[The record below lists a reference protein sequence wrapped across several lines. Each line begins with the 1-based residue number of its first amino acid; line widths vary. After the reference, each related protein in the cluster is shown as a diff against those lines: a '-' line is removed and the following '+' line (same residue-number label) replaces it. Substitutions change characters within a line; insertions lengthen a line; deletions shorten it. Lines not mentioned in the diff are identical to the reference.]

1 LKLLLNRRRTVPAD
15 GIAHLVRIDRNASIS
30 ADAIVDA
37 PVHDARPASSASS
50 NSPGHTPERP
60 VRPVATLHPMPAMPS
75 QANGRVA
82 HFADPGEIE
91 WLVEAGALTPFRV
104 FRAFDY
110 SASLLFHAKELKYYV
125 ALYQDG
131 TPWRALRANDLDAAQ
146 GIFYQFEQQAMR
158 LADGQ
163 TRRAQLEAQNEQL
176 TKLIAQ
182 SEAQAEQLRKALQ
195 RSATQEQAV
204 TSRQHQVR
212 REVAQLEAQRVAAQ
226 AQLNKVHRQIHQL
239 DLAAHDGVPHLT
251 NR

>member
-1 LKLLLNRRRTVPAD
+1 MKTLLNRRRTLTTD
-15 GIAHLVRIDRNASIS
+15 GIAHLVRVDRDRS
-30 ADAIVDA
+30 APLAAIADGPSREAA
-37 PVHDARPASSASS
+37 PAP
-50 NSPGHTPERP
+50 PEPPVERA
-60 VRPVATLHPMPAMPS
+60 VRPVTTLHPMPAMPS
-75 QANGRVA
+75 QQNGRVA
-82 HFADPGEIE
+82 HFADPADIE
-91 WLVEAGALTPFRV
+91 WMVEEGALTPFRV

-110 SASLLFHAKELKYYV
+110 SVSLLFHAKELKYYV

-131 TPWRALRANDLDAAQ
+131 SPWRALKANDLDSAQ
-146 GIFYQFEQQAMR
+146 GIFHQFELQAMR

-176 TKLIAQ
+176 TKMIAQ
-182 SEAQAEQLRKALQ
+182 SEAQVEQLRKALQ
-195 RSATQEQAV
+195 RSATHEQAV
-204 TSRQHQVR
+204 TSRQHQTR

>member
-1 LKLLLNRRRTVPAD
+1 LKLLLNRRRTVPAAD
-15 GIAHLVRIDRNASIS
+15 GITHLVRIDRNASLS

-37 PVHDARPASSASS
+37 PVHDAPPAASSAS
-50 NSPGHTPERP
+50 GQAAERP

-75 QANGRVA
+75 QSNGRIA
-82 HFADPGEIE
+82 HFADPREIE

-110 SASLLFHAKELKYYV
+110 SVSLLFHAKELKYYV

-146 GIFYQFEQQAMR
+146 GIFFQFEQQAMR

-163 TRRAQLEAQNEQL
+163 TRRVQLEAQNEQL
-176 TKLIAQ
+176 TKMIAQ

-195 RSATQEQAV
+195 RSSTQEQAV

-226 AQLNKVHRQIHQL
+226 AQLNKAHRQIHQL

-251 NR
+251 SR

>member
-1 LKLLLNRRRTVPAD
+1 MKILPNRRRTMPAD
-15 GIAHLVRIDRNASIS
+15 GITHLVRVDQDALSSTDASVDDS
-30 ADAIVDA
+30 AQDV
-37 PVHDARPASSASS
+37 ASL
-50 NSPGHTPERP
+50 SPGHPAERA

-75 QANGRVA
+75 QSNGRAA
-82 HFADPGEIE
+82 HFADPADVE
-91 WLVEAGALTPFRV
+91 WMVEEGALTPFRV

-110 SASLLFHAKELKYYV
+110 SVSLLFHARELKYYV

-131 TPWRALRANDLDAAQ
+131 TPWRALKASDLDAAQ
-146 GIFYQFEQQAMR
+146 GIFHQFEMQAIR

-163 TRRAQLEAQNEQL
+163 TRRVQLEAQNDQL
-176 TKLIAQ
+176 TKMIAQ

-195 RSATQEQAV
+195 RSATQEQTV

-212 REVAQLEAQRVAAQ
+212 REVALLEAQRVAAQ

-239 DLAAHDGVPHLT
+239 DLAAHDGVPHMT

>member
-1 LKLLLNRRRTVPAD
+1 VKTLLNRRRTVPAD
-15 GIAHLVRIDRNASIS
+15 GIAHLVQIDQHAPSSLDAS
-30 ADAIVDA
+30 VDE
-37 PVHDARPASSASS
+37 PTHDASPASSEPLA
-50 NSPGHTPERP
+50 ERP
-60 VRPVATLHPMPAMPS
+60 VRPVATLHPMPTLPS
-75 QANGRVA
+75 QSNGRVA
-82 HFADPGEIE
+82 HFADPSEIDR
-91 WLVEAGALTPFRV
+91 LVEERALTPLRV

-110 SASLLFHAKELKYYV
+110 TVNLLFHAKELKYYV

-131 TPWRALRANDLDAAQ
+131 MAWRALKASDLDAAQ
-146 GIFYQFEQQAMR
+146 GIFHQFEMQAIR

-163 TRRAQLEAQNEQL
+163 TRRVQLEAQNEQL
-176 TKLIAQ
+176 TKMIAQ

-195 RSATQEQAV
+195 RSTSQEQAV
-204 TSRQHQVR
+204 ASRQHQVR